1 MRFPRTFIFVDLS
14 GFTNYMETNG
24 DRKATALLA
33 EFRSV
38 ARAIASERG
47 VRIDKFL
54 GDGLMAVAVEQ
65 IEGVTFALE
74 LDRRAETVCA
84 PLKLRIGIA
93 TGNTMLFEGDDYIG
107 PAPNL
112 AARLCDSAA
121 GVGVLIA
128 TEQIFDLP
136 QGVTAQ
142 PHDAIKL
149 HGFND
154 PINVSVLIG
163 RPVLAERHDTTEI
176 WTQRPV
182 SN

>member
-1 MRFPRTFIFVDLS
+1 
-14 GFTNYMETNG
+14 MESNG

-33 EFRSV
+33 EFRAV

-65 IEGVTFALE
+65 IEGITFALE
-74 LDRRAETVCA
+74 LNRRAETVCA

-93 TGNTMLFEGDDYIG
+93 TGDTMLFEGDDYIG
-107 PAPNL
+107 AAPNL

-121 GVGVLIA
+121 GIGVLIA
-128 TEQIFDLP
+128 TEQISALP
-136 QGVTAQ
+136 RGVKAQ
-142 PHDAIKL
+142 TRKAIEL
-149 HGFND
+149 RGFAD
-154 PINVSVLIG
+154 PIEVSVLEG
-163 RPVLAERHDTTEI
+163 RPIIAERHDTTEI
-176 WTQRPV
+176 WTQRPI

>member
-33 EFRSV
+33 EFRAV

-65 IEGVTFALE
+65 IEGITFALE

-93 TGNTMLFEGDDYIG
+93 TGDTMLFEGDDYIG
-107 PAPNL
+107 SAPNL
-112 AARLCDSAA
+112 AARLCDQAI
-121 GVGVLIA
+121 GIGVLIA
-128 TEQIFDLP
+128 TEQIIELP
-136 QGVTAQ
+136 QGVTTTQ
-142 PHDAIKL
+142 HDAIKL
-149 HGFND
+149 HGFNE
-154 PINVSVLIG
+154 PINVSVLVG
-163 RPVLAERHDTTEI
+163 RPVIAERHDTTEI
-176 WTQRPV
+176 WTQRLPID
-182 SN
+182 

>member
-14 GFTNYMETNG
+14 GFTNYMETKG

-33 EFRSV
+33 EFRAV

-65 IEGVTFALE
+65 IEGITFALE

-93 TGNTMLFEGDDYIG
+93 TGDTMLFEGDDYIG

-112 AARLCDSAA
+112 AARLCDQAI
-121 GVGVLIA
+121 GIGVLIA
-128 TEQIFDLP
+128 TEQIIELP
-136 QGVTAQ
+136 QGVRAQ
-142 PHDAIKL
+142 PHEAIKL
-149 HGFND
+149 RGFAEQVA
-154 PINVSVLIG
+154 ISVLVG
-163 RPVLAERHDTTEI
+163 RPLIAERNDTSEI
-176 WTQRPV
+176 WTQR
-182 SN
+182 SINN

>member
-24 DRKATALLA
+24 DRKATTLLA
-33 EFRSV
+33 EFRAV

-65 IEGVTFALE
+65 IEGITFAME

-93 TGNTMLFEGDDYIG
+93 TGDTMLFEGDDYIG

-112 AARLCDSAA
+112 AARLCDEAA
-121 GVGVLIA
+121 GIGVLIP
-128 TEQIFDLP
+128 TDHIIVLP
-136 QGVTAQ
+136 LGVKTQA
-142 PHDAIKL
+142 HTAIKL
-149 HGFND
+149 HGFAD
-154 PINVSVLIG
+154 PVDVAVLVG
-163 RPVLAERHDTTEI
+163 QPVLTERQDTSEI

-182 SN
+182 IN

>member
-93 TGNTMLFEGDDYIG
+93 TGDTMLFEGDDYIG

-136 QGVTAQ
+136 KGVKAQ

-163 RPVLAERHDTTEI
+163 RPVLAERQDTTEI

>member
-24 DRKATALLA
+24 DRRATALLA
-33 EFRSV
+33 EFRAV

-93 TGNTMLFEGDDYIG
+93 TGDTMLFEGDDYIG

-121 GVGVLIA
+121 GIGVLIA
-128 TEQIFDLP
+128 TEQISELP
-136 QGVTAQ
+136 HGVTAQ
-142 PHDAIKL
+142 SREAIEL
-149 HGFND
+149 RGFAD
-154 PINVSVLIG
+154 PIEVSVLVG
-163 RPVLAERHDTTEI
+163 RPIIAERQDTTEI

-182 SN
+182 NN

>member
-33 EFRSV
+33 EFRAV

-65 IEGVTFALE
+65 IEGITFALE

-93 TGNTMLFEGDDYIG
+93 TGDTMLFEGDDYIG

-112 AARLCDSAA
+112 AARLCDQA
-121 GVGVLIA
+121 
-128 TEQIFDLP
+128 
-136 QGVTAQ
+136 
-142 PHDAIKL
+142 
-149 HGFND
+149 
-154 PINVSVLIG
+154 
-163 RPVLAERHDTTEI
+163 
-176 WTQRPV
+176 
-182 SN
+182 